1 MRSKI
6 YALLSLFLMTVLGTV
21 TSFADVGTVLTALDQ
36 ISSSKCYTITTKR
49 GALVLNS
56 EKTGVVSAKKSTG
69 TVDNTAAS
77 TETGADQWVIVSAGD
92 AGYYLY
98 NVNNGK
104 VLNSDG
110 SMSNYLSE
118 ALELMLA
125 STGSGDYVFK
135 IRKGNTTLN
144 NNNQGGF
151 YLDDWNDEDDGNK
164 LSIVEAADFSAV
176 DFTNLPSYTY
186 NVVDESGNVVASEK
200 FSGCFPGQSYTS
212 TLGNYTGVTL
222 TTPSFTASSESG
234 TVSSTYTFDE
244 STYPFKL
251 SKSVSDASWYM
262 IKINRDTPK
271 YSSSDGTYANNST
284 SLTETSFSSATA
296 FCFVG
301 TPFGFNLVNHATP
314 NKAFGPKTSTNNG
327 ILTNGDVADAAS
339 FVFEKNGDYQL
350 LRSTE
355 NALGYVNDVNSKLG
369 FWVSSYAKTDGGS
382 NLSFIEVQFPSDTEF
397 TADGL
402 KYLINDDK
410 VSVTVTYPTET
421 APSTTVANTYTGDIV
436 VPNTVTNDGFTYS
449 VTAIGGSAFCRS
461 TITSIVIG
469 DNVTETG
476 YDCCAYNA
484 KLTKAVFGS
493 GVTKVNQGFGYSC
506 ANLKD
511 VTIKAAT
518 PPTGANYLFSAK
530 PTIKVKASSVAAY
543 KAATYWSSYSYAGSA
558 DGFDFTYDEL
568 QTVISDYTG
577 KYAESNAPG
586 YATAESLKTFNDAV
600 EAAGDVAADASTE
613 DISAAVKAIIDAE
626 AALEVNPIECGQIYY
641 VVTAG
646 NGTGYSGGPYNYEN
660 KAAIYNA
667 DGYVSWKAWD
677 KTDKSQ
683 MYRFST
689 DDSGKWY
696 MYNVADNTYLNKGTA
711 NYGCQVTTSAEATTA
726 QTFTLMGGF
735 NGKYAFTGATNVYA
749 MSASH
754 NGSSAESGTLNVW
767 GNANEAKTYG
777 VNQWYLVPVD
787 SAIAAPIEAK
797 ATLTEYYNE
806 VVANY
811 AKMCDATYDDAALTA
826 EQKTALS
833 DKISACK
840 SLLDAT
846 DTSTEV
852 YVTMMES
859 LSEVYEKAPFIEGGR
874 TSSAMAV
881 TDIKDGSKIILQDG
895 PNGYTDKFMVAY
907 PDNANGNAVKCDDAD
922 KFTVWQ
928 LEATGSNDAIYT
940 SKPTYYMKD
949 LASGKYFGA
958 TDNTTI
964 VETNKRMVDGTTS
977 AYAFCFLTKAEID
990 AQESGRSMNVYSCEN
1005 PVFVHHSNSDNTWF
1019 RLSRFGGYGQVYYI
1033 SSTVYPTNN
1042 DWQAWNLLSG
1052 ESNYTISEE
1061 LEDVLAKY
1069 GDISFPNTGSDPGC
1083 FDSTLVTPFN
1093 NAIAKAKALTA
1104 ANTRQEYRAAIDSVK
1119 STYAIA
1125 KTAVVN
1131 PIVEGYYYIESAWSE
1146 KAGQNIVA
1154 YDPNDESNVLA
1165 NHANTNSA
1173 YDIFHLTI
1181 VGDGQYQ
1188 LQNVGSKLY
1197 VGQAQDNNS
1206 VTLVESPA
1214 DGVYQVLTYDA
1225 DGQYKWRDNKTTF
1238 TYYITNNSI
1247 GRYYGQST
1255 SGFDA
1260 WYLRTVPQDIIDEI
1274 LTPTVVS
1281 YYEIASEPST
1291 PVAGKTYVLKS
1302 VANKLYATANG
1313 AESTAF
1319 PLDSRAIWSIQPT
1332 ATTVDTDTPTYY
1344 LKSEANDGY
1353 WQIDDF
1359 VTGTTEGSPKDGFD
1373 VYNYKGLN
1381 ATFGTT
1387 DNAQKFT
1394 ILPATAYSETETR
1407 SSVGS
1412 GKTPT
1417 GYVIATTEKVTSGT
1431 FSKYYKFDTQGS
1443 DVALTP
1449 WLADVDWQFYEAVKG
1464 TDIYRE
1470 LEIAQ
1475 ETYSI
1480 DTESASTS
1488 TDPGF
1493 YNADKIAAYSTAMA
1507 AAKALTTDAKK
1518 SEVRKAIDALAA
1530 AYADAIVVNP
1540 ITEGYYTIVSAG
1552 AGSGYPYSDEEKYND
1567 EDKFA
1572 MYNSDG
1578 VVKWKTYD
1586 ESLYE
1591 EIYYVSPATNGNWNV
1606 KNLVDNTYINKGTGS
1621 YNCNVETSADATT
1634 EQVITASNIVG
1645 KFTMKS
1651 TSGNNVYALTASHNG
1666 SKDKTEANLN
1676 IWGSVSEANKY
1687 KMNLWYFHK
1696 VSDATVKAAEESIA
1710 SSLSDLIAEYNAIE
1724 IPTSE
1729 YPGLIPAAAVESF
1742 KTAIAEA
1749 QKVAESGTTEEK
1761 IAASNTL
1768 KAAYQ
1773 TCITS
1778 ANPMVS
1784 GKYYVVCDNSK
1795 IAAAGKDLKAMY
1807 IDADA
1812 KTVRWAKLTQY
1823 DSKFVFDITVN
1834 DDGTYYFKNVGT
1846 GLYAGSATAFC
1857 GTVAASTDPVGL
1869 TMHCYDGTGSYY
1881 IKGGIVDESNGWR
1894 WTYCPKGNAAG
1905 TADGPNDVWAY
1916 NGEGTAGGDVAHA
1929 EWTWCFLPYTE
1940 ATGGVW
1946 EIASEASAPEP
1957 GKTYVMKSVANSLYA
1972 TTKGGETKVN
1982 VLDDS
1987 AIWSIEAT
1995 GNTVDTNTPTYYL
2008 KSEGNEGHYWQIDD
2022 FVTGAKEGEPYDG
2035 FDVHGYKGL
2044 NANFSGFD
2052 YAQPFTILPA
2062 TAYSADE
2069 TRSSV
2074 GNGKTPTGY
2083 VIATAEKVTS
2093 GTFAKFYKLDT
2104 QGSDVALTPW
2114 QADVDWQFYE
2124 ATFNNNLSAELAAA
2138 IEAYDFD
2145 TESAATGTDPGFYN
2159 ADNFAAYT
2167 AAMTTAKSLS
2177 TTLGASNDDLRLA
2190 IDALAE
2196 AYAKATTVN
2205 PIVEGYYTIVS
2216 AGKGS
2221 GYPFSDA
2228 ETYDDEDKFAMYN
2241 ADGKVSWKVYDE
2253 GAYDEIYYLS
2263 PAVDGNWSVK
2273 NLVDNT
2279 YINKGAG
2286 SYNCNVL
2293 TSADSC
2299 AAQVFTPSVVAG
2311 KYIMNSTAGVYA
2323 YALTASHNGSKEGTE
2338 GTLNIWGSASEAN
2351 KGKMNLWYLHKV
2363 SDATVEAAKESVA
2376 EGLSDLI
2383 AEIEAKNLEGSDNP
2397 GYYSKANVEAL
2408 NSALTAAKA
2417 LTEATADQKMA
2428 AVNELKT
2435 AYNTAISELNPIT
2448 DGYYY
2453 IVSKY
2458 EAYKTNFGGPAAMYV
2473 AQADTLASG
2482 LPAVRFETFDKNNA
2496 NFIFELTAKEGVEG
2510 GFYAKNIYNNMM
2522 YLNTGDGDTW
2532 YGEITNASAQPT
2544 NAQIFKNYGVGQ
2556 FWVADETDTRV
2567 SRCVR
2572 KTGVRNGTVY
2582 GWTTIGDA
2590 VADADKGFNSWELI
2604 PLTYAEA
2611 NAIMEAQKTKDAE
2624 AEDACDALVD
2634 YVASIEDTYESYIS
2648 DESELSDGI
2657 KDSLKAAYKKFTE
2670 SQEALPYDITST
2682 KDDYNNIK
2690 TELEEC
2696 MEAAKKE
2703 VSGVEG
2709 IVAGNGASIAACQG
2723 GVSVTAAEDMT
2734 LTVVSANGAVVARQ
2748 NLKAGETATVALTPG
2763 IYVVNGNKVLVK

>member
-36 ISSSKCYTITTKR
+36 ISTSKCYTITTKR

-125 STGSGDYVFK
+125 TNGSGDYVFK
-135 IRKGNTTLN
+135 IKKGNTTLN

-151 YLDDWNDEDDGNK
+151 YLDGWNDEDDGNK
-164 LSIVEAADFSAV
+164 VSIVEAADFSAV

-222 TTPSFTASSESG
+222 TNPSFTASSESG
-234 TVSSTYTFDE
+234 TVSSTYTFDA

-251 SKSVSDASWYM
+251 SKSATSGATWYM
-262 IKINRDTPK
+262 LKINRDTPK
-271 YSSSDGTYANNST
+271 YSSSDGTYANNTT
-284 SLTETSFSSATA
+284 SLTEADYSSATS

-301 TPFGFNLVNHATP
+301 TPFGFNLVNFATP
-314 NKAFGPKTSTNNG
+314 DKAFGPKTATNNG
-327 ILTNGDVADAAS
+327 ILSNGDVADAAS

-369 FWVSSYAKTDGGS
+369 FWLSSNAKTDGGS
-382 NLSFIEVQFPSDTEF
+382 NFSFIEVPME
-397 TADGL
+397 
-402 KYLINDDK
+402 
-410 VSVTVTYPTET
+410 
-421 APSTTVANTYTGDIV
+421 
-436 VPNTVTNDGFTYS
+436 
-449 VTAIGGSAFCRS
+449 
-461 TITSIVIG
+461 
-469 DNVTETG
+469 
-476 YDCCAYNA
+476 
-484 KLTKAVFGS
+484 TKA
-493 GVTKVNQGFGYSC
+493 
-506 ANLKD
+506 
-511 VTIKAAT
+511 
-518 PPTGANYLFSAK
+518 AK
-530 PTIKVKASSVAAY
+530 
-543 KAATYWSSYSYAGSA
+543 
-558 DGFDFTYDEL
+558 
-568 QTVISDYTG
+568 
-577 KYAESNAPG
+577 
-586 YATAESLKTFNDAV
+586 
-600 EAAGDVAADASTE
+600 EA
-613 DISAAVKAIIDAE
+613 
-626 AALEVNPIECGQIYY
+626 
-641 VVTAG
+641 
-646 NGTGYSGGPYNYEN
+646 
-660 KAAIYNA
+660 
-667 DGYVSWKAWD
+667 
-677 KTDKSQ
+677 
-683 MYRFST
+683 
-689 DDSGKWY
+689 
-696 MYNVADNTYLNKGTA
+696 
-711 NYGCQVTTSAEATTA
+711 
-726 QTFTLMGGF
+726 
-735 NGKYAFTGATNVYA
+735 
-749 MSASH
+749 
-754 NGSSAESGTLNVW
+754 
-767 GNANEAKTYG
+767 
-777 VNQWYLVPVD
+777 
-787 SAIAAPIEAK
+787 
-797 ATLTEYYNE
+797 LTEYYNE

-826 EQKTALS
+826 DQKTALS

-846 DTSTEV
+846 DASAEIYT
-852 YVTMMES
+852 TMQEE
-859 LSEVYEKAPFIEGGR
+859 LKEVYEKAPFIEGGR

-895 PNGYTDKFMVAY
+895 PNDYTDKFMVAY
-907 PDNANGNAVKCDDAD
+907 PDNADANAVKCDDAD

-964 VETNKRMVDGTTS
+964 VETNKRMVDGTTN

-1005 PVFVHHSNSDNTWF
+1005 PVFVHHSNSDKTWF

-1033 SSTVYPTNN
+1033 SSSLFDTCN

-1061 LEDVLAKY
+1061 LEDVLATY

-1093 NAIAKAKALTA
+1093 NAIANAKALTA

-1119 STYAIA
+1119 SAYAIA

-1154 YDPNDESNVLA
+1154 YDPNDDSNVLA

-1197 VGQAQDNNS
+1197 VGQAQDNNT

-1238 TYYITNNSI
+1238 TYYIFNNSI
-1247 GRYYGQST
+1247 GRYYEQPT
-1255 SGFDA
+1255 NGFDA
-1260 WYLRTVPQDIIDEI
+1260 WYLRTVPQDILDEI
-1274 LTPTVVS
+1274 LNPTVVS
-1281 YYEIASEPST
+1281 YYEIANEPST

-1353 WQIDDF
+1353 WQVDDF

-1493 YNADKIAAYSTAMA
+1493 YNADKIAAYSAAMA

-1634 EQVITASNIVG
+1634 EQVITASTVVG

-1729 YPGLIPAAAVESF
+1729 YPGLIPASAVESF

-1778 ANPMVS
+1778 SNPMVS

-1834 DDGTYYFKNVGT
+1834 TNNDGTTTYNFKNVGT

-1857 GTVAASTDPVGL
+1857 GTVAASTDPVDL
-1869 TMHCYDGTGSYY
+1869 IMHCYDGTGSYY
-1881 IKGGIVDESNGWR
+1881 IKGAIVDESNGWR

-1946 EIASEASAPEP
+1946 EIASEPSAPEA

-2008 KSEGNEGHYWQIDD
+2008 KSEGNEGYYWQIDD

-2052 YAQPFTILPA
+2052 NAQPFTILPA

-2177 TTLGASNDDLRLA
+2177 TTLGATNDDLRLA

-2221 GYPFSDA
+2221 GYPFSDT
-2228 ETYDDEDKFAMYN
+2228 ENYDDEDKFAMYN

-2263 PAVDGNWSVK
+2263 PAADGNWSVK

-2311 KYIMNSTAGVYA
+2311 KYIINSTAGAYA

-2408 NSALTAAKA
+2408 NSTLTAAKA

-2428 AVNELKT
+2428 AVNDIKT
-2435 AYNTAISELNPIT
+2435 AYNTVISELNPIT

-2496 NFIFELTAKEGVEG
+2496 NFIFSFTAKEGVEG
-2510 GFYAKNIYNNMM
+2510 GFYVQNIYNNMM

-2544 NAQIFKNYGVGQ
+2544 NAQIFKNYGIGQ

-2604 PLTYAEA
+2604 PLTQAEA
-2611 NAIMEAQKTKDAE
+2611 SAIMEAQKTKDEE
-2624 AEDACDALVD
+2624 AEDACDALID
-2634 YVASIEDTYESYIS
+2634 YVISIEDTYESYIS

-2690 TELEEC
+2690 TELEKC

-2748 NLKAGETATVALTPG
+2748 NLKAGETATIALTPG